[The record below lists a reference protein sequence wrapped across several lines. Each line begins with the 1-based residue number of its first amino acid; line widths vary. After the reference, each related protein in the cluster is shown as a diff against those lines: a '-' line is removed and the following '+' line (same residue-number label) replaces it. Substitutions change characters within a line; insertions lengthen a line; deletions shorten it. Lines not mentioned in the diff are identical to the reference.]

1 MSKKNRKETLRSTIL
16 DKVDTEE
23 SIIPDE
29 EFKSTV
35 LDPEDILLNLLC
47 IRKFK
52 RELEQWVEST
62 NYLIQD
68 KDEMMSFKPDVTIFI
83 ELYLEDL
90 RKFSVSINDI
100 VEKVNELIA
109 SK

>member
-52 RELEQWVEST
+52 KS
-62 NYLIQD
+62 
-68 KDEMMSFKPDVTIFI
+68 
-83 ELYLEDL
+83 
-90 RKFSVSINDI
+90 
-100 VEKVNELIA
+100 
-109 SK
+109 